1 MSAFERKSIPAATP
15 GTTPGSPD
23 NRRSVRHRVLQPAK
37 IAFGRAGI
45 LDATL
50 RNISD
55 HGACL
60 QVASPLGIPE
70 NFNLLLDHDRTRKPC
85 RVVWR
90 KEKQIGVEFE
100 GVDGAIPPR
109 AA

>member
-1 MSAFERKSIPAATP
+1 MSALERMHSPLPAGAEH
-15 GTTPGSPD
+15 
-23 NRRSVRHRVLQPAK
+23 RRSPRHRVLQPAK

-45 LDATL
+45 VDATL

-70 NFNLLLDHDRTRKPC
+70 SFNLLLDRDRARKPC

-90 KEKQIGVEFE
+90 KERQIGVEFQ
-100 GVDGAIPPR
+100 
-109 AA
+109 